1 MDGLRVPFYFPFDCS
16 CAAMTA
22 IRLLFACYL
31 IADRERKRQSKSK
44 WMTSQEH
51 CILASI
57 IIVAL
62 LDMFAKFQQ
71 IPRIWAI
78 SKIDCAIWIVAF
90 LATACVD
97 VMDGLAIAIVF
108 ALLTTVFRL
117 QWPNWHILANVT
129 GTMEYRD
136 VERYRQVNFVQG
148 ICIVRFDAPL
158 LFTNVGHFRA
168 MIEYVSKHWDNLECN
183 SSTTEQSS
191 EEEDEMEK
199 NQRRQSCLRS
209 RKFLIVDCSGF
220 VYVDMMGV
228 NCLKEVY
235 EELLCSDIRVFFAAP
250 KAPVRELFEAAGLYN
265 SVKKSNFYPTL
276 YDAMFFAQH
285 RRSQA
290 TLAWIRSNES
300 SYDTV
305 VLSDDSTQD
314 DSPVDRKLSWYNPV
328 YSAL

>member
-1 MDGLRVPFYFPFDCS
+1 MAVHISMAKLLAKKYRYPIDTKQEFFAAGLTSTISSFFPVFPSSCS
-16 CAAMTA
+16 
-22 IRLLFACYL
+22 
-31 IADRERKRQSKSK
+31 
-44 WMTSQEH
+44 
-51 CILASI
+51 LARTLVNAS
-57 IIVAL
+57 AGTRT
-62 LDMFAKFQQ
+62 Q
-71 IPRIWAI
+71 
-78 SKIDCAIWIVAF
+78 AIWIVAF

-136 VERYRQVNFVQG
+136 VERYRQG

-191 EEEDEMEK
+191 EEEDEM
-199 NQRRQSCLRS
+199 
-209 RKFLIVDCSGF
+209 
-220 VYVDMMGV
+220 
-228 NCLKEVY
+228 VY

>member
-1 MDGLRVPFYFPFDCS
+1 MSSSQTFARLKWHFT
-16 CAAMTA
+16 CAPV
-22 IRLLFACYL
+22 
-31 IADRERKRQSKSK
+31 SKNGRS
-44 WMTSQEH
+44 SGA